1 MQKRDVQEY
10 EFELSVGDVLH
21 IGESQFTVIEIDG
34 LEVSFRVDSD
44 GNEDD
49 QIVTGLEPMC
59 VPR

>member
-21 IGESQFTVIEIDG
+21 IGERQFTVLDIEG
-34 LEVSFRVDSD
+34 LEVSFRIDSD
-44 GNEDD
+44 DSDYN
-49 QIVTGLEPMC
+49 QVVTGLEPLC

>member
-21 IGESQFTVIEIDG
+21 IGGSQFTILDIDG

-44 GNEDD
+44 DTRIE
-49 QIVTGLEPMC
+49 TGLQQIC